1 MKTKEL
7 KVYKGSGNNYMPIP
21 QIILQGQWLS
31 GLGFSIGD
39 KVTVTWE
46 EDRLI
51 VEKSKDE
58 SVIEKVGIVAEP
70 MPKYKGTKRR
80 AKQI

>member
-1 MKTKEL
+1 MKGVKITHFRILEDL
-7 KVYKGSGNNYMPIP
+7 LFIVVYRKGNG
-21 QIILQGQWLS
+21 
-31 GLGFSIGD
+31 GFSIGD

-70 MPKYKGTKRR
+70 MSKYKEKKEGKADMTRKL
-80 AKQI
+80 